1 MAHKNIEEVNKN
13 NSVRNIFT
21 SVKIER
27 LFQKSADESNVIGKE
42 DTPSTSKSYN
52 GHQIEQD
59 ICGHICP
66 KFKGIAKIQSF
77 QCLSRVND
85 KLRPIYCLFTIKNAS
100 TSSEDQPPQ
109 QYQSQDLIL
118 VQLLKQLLQVS
129 YLRCVDIKL
138 VKYKI
143 QLQIKV
149 KLLYHAAQL
158 VIFKYQV
165 YRLKLIRNFPSLMSW
180 INRKKIQI
188 TRLRIR
194 LRKSIITSFNQ
205 NKENANIDAEYDNI
219 VPQDNFMHIHQAFLQ
234 FEMYKLHLLCQYR
247 PQFTYLS
254 I

>member
-109 QYQSQDLIL
+109 QYQSLRSDTCTAFETTVTSKLSTMCRYQIGQIQD
-118 VQLLKQLLQVS
+118 S
-129 YLRCVDIKL
+129 
-138 VKYKI
+138 
-143 QLQIKV
+143 
-149 KLLYHAAQL
+149 
-158 VIFKYQV
+158 
-165 YRLKLIRNFPSLMSW
+165 
-180 INRKKIQI
+180 
-188 TRLRIR
+188 T
-194 LRKSIITSFNQ
+194 TNQ
-205 NKENANIDAEYDNI
+205 
-219 VPQDNFMHIHQAFLQ
+219 
-234 FEMYKLHLLCQYR
+234 
-247 PQFTYLS
+247 S
-254 I
+254 